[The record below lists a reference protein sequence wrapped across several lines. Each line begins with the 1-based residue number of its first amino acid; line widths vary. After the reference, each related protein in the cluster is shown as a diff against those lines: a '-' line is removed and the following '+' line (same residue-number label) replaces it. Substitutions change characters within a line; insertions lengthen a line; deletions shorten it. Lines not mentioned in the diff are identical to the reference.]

1 MYIYDFIAVTLIGI
15 SHIFLYLEL
24 IHYRRLSFPKLIFL
38 SIIFTILLG
47 IVVTVTGYPEFNV
60 IMFFFFLLSLGLMQ
74 VELTFMKNVYF
85 TLASMVS
92 ITLLKMVLVEAGMM
106 LFMWSPFNLYLWTAS
121 VIHLI
126 VSIIIVISVWFLRH
140 AIQKFA
146 RFIVESPLYYFTYV
160 LFVIGLVVL
169 FILTA
174 PTTPFLAALQQDYG
188 ELSYIVAIIL
198 FFTLLL
204 IVLIN
209 SHLTKEQMVQEQEER
224 LDAELLDYVE
234 KLEVLHDELAGFRH
248 DYVNVLLTLDEGVR
262 TQNIK
267 QVEKVYYDVIAPTSE
282 LINNREF
289 DIVKLSEIQIPEV
302 KSILSVKL
310 IEAQQENIQV
320 MIDIPHTIKEVTMPI
335 VTFIRIISILL
346 DNGIE
351 EAMYSKEKILQIAF
365 FEMEDRQYFVVGN
378 SSQEQTIDLEKIY
391 EKRYSSKSANRGY
404 GLYTVKN
411 MIDKSANVTLET
423 TFEAPLFTQTLIMKK

>member
-1 MYIYDFIAVTLIGI
+1 MYVYDFIAIMLIGM
-15 SHIFLYLEL
+15 SHILLYFEL
-24 IHYRRLSFPKLIFL
+24 IHYRRLSYIKLIFL

-92 ITLLKMVLVEAGMM
+92 ITLLKMMLVEAGMM

-121 VIHLI
+121 VINLI
-126 VSIIIVISVWFLRH
+126 VSIIIVVSVWFLRN

-146 RFIVESPLYYFTYV
+146 QFIVESPLYYFTYL
-160 LFVIGLVVL
+160 LFVLGLVIL

-174 PTTPFLAALQQDYG
+174 PTTPFLAALHQDYG
-188 ELSYIVAIIL
+188 QLSYVVAIIL
-198 FFTLLL
+198 FFILLL
-204 IVLIN
+204 MVLIS
-209 SHLTKEQMVQEQEER
+209 SHLTKEQIVQEQQER

-234 KLEVLHDELAGFRH
+234 KLEILHDELAGFRH

-310 IEAQQENIQV
+310 IEAQQQNIQV
-320 MIDIPHTIKEVTMPI
+320 MIDIPHTISEVTMPI

-351 EAMYSKEKILQIAF
+351 EAMYSKEKMLQIAF

-378 SSQEQTIDLEKIY
+378 SSQHQTIDLEEIY

-423 TFEAPLFTQTLIMKK
+423 TFDAPLFTQTLIMKK